1 LKYLGWQPFCEDIS
15 ELGAGRH
22 VKNLGLTEHHT
33 ITHEMQIN
41 LHVLRPLMLNW
52 VRGKIHSTEI
62 VTIHNGSPRGWMM
75 ELLQEL
81 AKPTRLSDA
90 VRNRTIFSLRTRA

>member
-1 LKYLGWQPFCEDIS
+1 MKYLG
-15 ELGAGRH
+15 LAKRH
-22 VKNLGLTEHHT
+22 M

-41 LHVLRPLMLNW
+41 LHVFRPLMLNR
-52 VRGKIHSTEI
+52 VRGQIHITYI

-90 VRNRTIFSLRTRA
+90 VRDRTIFSLRTRA